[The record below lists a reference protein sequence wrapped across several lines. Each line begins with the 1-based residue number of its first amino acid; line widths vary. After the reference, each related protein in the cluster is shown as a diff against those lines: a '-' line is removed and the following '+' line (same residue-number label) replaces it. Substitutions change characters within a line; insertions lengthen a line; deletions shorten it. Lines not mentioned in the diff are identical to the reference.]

1 MGWTEFALALG
12 ILLVFGLVYAT
23 GSAQAEID
31 GHGPDAWR
39 VVGVAPDDVLNMRM
53 GPGAEYLVIDRLA
66 PDARGLEQI
75 TCVPLLIPSVYHK
88 LSEGQRDDLPQRWCL
103 MRSADLSRAGW
114 VSARFLMEDTPL
126 DVGGTS
132 DAFGPDVVETTGDDM
147 IDAAVLV
154 VRDLYAAFDTPSGAP
169 VAPGQA
175 KRYFFADIVPA
186 LAGHGAD
193 LLYNAQDF
201 AGRITRIGPDHAQP
215 MLGGMI
221 AVTVDFTNFGQTR
234 QAVFRLRA
242 GTAQAGAPVRIFS
255 VELDGWTFPG

>member
-1 MGWTEFALALG
+1 MMRALALG
-12 ILLVFGLVYAT
+12 VLLGFGLVCAT

-53 GPGAEYLVIDRLA
+53 GPGTEYLVIDRLA

-88 LSEGQRDDLPQRWCL
+88 LSEAQGDDLPQRWCL

-132 DAFGPDVVETTGDDM
+132 GAFGPDVVETTGDDM
-147 IDAAVLV
+147 INAAVLV
-154 VRDLYAAFDTPSGAP
+154 VRDLYAAFDTPSGGP
-169 VAPGQA
+169 FAPGQA

-193 LLYNAQDF
+193 LLYDAQDF
-201 AGRITRIGPDHAQP
+201 EGRITRIGPDHAQP
-215 MLGGMI
+215 MLRGMI
-221 AVTVDFTNFGQTR
+221 TVTVDFINFGQPR
-234 QAVFRLRA
+234 QTVFRLRA
-242 GTAQAGAPVRIFS
+242 DSAQAGAPVRIFS
-255 VELDGWTFPG
+255 VELDGWIFPG